1 MTSDFYFFDQF
12 SRASHTRDVCR
23 TKRDSKDLNQALHQV
38 KLALSIMD
46 ENIEQS
52 ETSMSISIKKQT
64 NQTIGGSPSVQTTL
78 RKLKIP
84 IIPEI
89 LIEELDR
96 TMQIFDNK
104 SDIHSLISS
113 TFKFHRSSTI
123 CGEQDIDHK
132 NEFINRRKA
141 VSDISLP
148 KSLVIQLNSTWS
160 DLIQTSKYE
169 YKVWHTKAAK
179 DAWHQYLQQKY
190 SQSNNV
196 EMHLKTADN
205 KSMIRRQTSL
215 CVSRSSLASLSHR
228 ESLRKSSKIYFN
240 QSLSRASLSASN
252 ISQDNQRLRLLK
264 VIHQQ
269 TVQKSFALFDI
280 RKLDDNVHDEMIVL
294 TQDKCKRLLAE
305 TKQKIIA
312 TTSNQSMEHLKNCR
326 IWFYEDNRNI
336 RNKNHIVKVNDFNR
350 RPKSKFVLAIL
361 RNEIPEK
368 YNINIDIS
376 ETKHKCYIELTDGS
390 SQIYY
395 PSGRL
400 AVLCLPS
407 SSSTTIFFNDT
418 KSMENQ
424 FLGLITHAGNV
435 LLMQPKLHARFITNN
450 QHEFAYLCDVKTGI
464 VEKQIRWN
472 STDNDDINSTLFGD
486 TVQFQLNSFMQLE
499 YQNSSNIRFSFI
511 CQNEKFQYQ
520 LGVPLSSQT
529 STSLDLGLIFSLEKN
544 SEEKTCSTKT
554 RKIDSISSN
563 NTTTICKKQPMH
575 SQQLC
580 DGKFDFDQMPMKQ
593 ELVTL
598 RKQIKHICHNWLK
611 LYRVILGIT
620 DTKSDLLSDSQ
631 AESSSGRISTET
643 QQAIDNVDHRKSV
656 KQLKNIRILPKQTL
670 INKKIIQS
678 INAQHNL
685 QIDSAEKSQLNL
697 IANSIQQFVPHSN
710 IGREIKQQIYIKHR
724 TISMSAILPTI
735 K

>member
-12 SRASHTRDVCR
+12 SRASHIRDVCR

-64 NQTIGGSPSVQTTL
+64 NQPIGEAPSVQITP

-104 SDIHSLISS
+104 SDMNSLISS

-160 DLIQTSKYE
+160 DLIRTAKYE

-179 DAWHQYLQQKY
+179 EAWHQYLQRKY
-190 SQSNNV
+190 SQSINV
-196 EMHLKTADN
+196 EMHLKTTDN
-205 KSMIRRQTSL
+205 KSMLRRQTSS
-215 CVSRSSLASLSHR
+215 CVSRSTLASLSHR
-228 ESLRKSSKIYFN
+228 ESLRRSSKINFN
-240 QSLSRASLSASN
+240 QSLSCTSLSASN
-252 ISQDNQRLRLLK
+252 ISQDNQRLLK
-264 VIHQQ
+264 AIHQESSDHVMKTLKTGIHVEFKLSTQ
-269 TVQKSFALFDI
+269 TDETIEKSNLDKQNIVLFDI
-280 RKLDDNVHDEMIVL
+280 RKLDDNDLDEMIAL

-312 TTSNQSMEHLKNCR
+312 TTSNQFMKHLKNCR

-336 RNKNHIVKVNDFNR
+336 RNKNHIVNVKDFNR

-418 KSMENQ
+418 KSIENQ
-424 FLGLITHAGNV
+424 FLGLVTHAGNV

-464 VEKQIRWN
+464 IEKQIRWN
-472 STDNDDINSTLFGD
+472 SADNDDINSALFGD
-486 TVQFQLNSFMQLE
+486 TVQLQLNSFMQLE
-499 YQNSSNIRFSFI
+499 YQNSSNIRFSFR
-511 CQNEKFQYQ
+511 CQNEKFHYQ

-544 SEEKTCSTKT
+544 SEEKTHSTKT
-554 RKIDSISSN
+554 KKMDSIISN
-563 NTTTICKKQPMH
+563 SASTICKKKPMH

-580 DGKFDFDQMPMKQ
+580 DGKFNFDQMPMKQ
-593 ELVTL
+593 ELITL
-598 RKQIKHICHNWLK
+598 RKRIKHICHNWLK
-611 LYRVILGIT
+611 LYRIILGIT
-620 DTKSDLLSDSQ
+620 DTKTDLLSDSQ
-631 AESSSGRISTET
+631 AESSSERISTET
-643 QQAIDNVDHRKSV
+643 QQAIDNVNHSKSV
-656 KQLKNIRILPKQTL
+656 NQLENIRILPKQTV
-670 INKKIIQS
+670 INKKLFNQLT
-678 INAQHNL
+678 HNRVY
-685 QIDSAEKSQLNL
+685 K
-697 IANSIQQFVPHSN
+697 
-710 IGREIKQQIYIKHR
+710 
-724 TISMSAILPTI
+724 
-735 K
+735 

>member
-1 MTSDFYFFDQF
+1 MT
-12 SRASHTRDVCR
+12 
-23 TKRDSKDLNQALHQV
+23 L
-38 KLALSIMD
+38 
-46 ENIEQS
+46 
-52 ETSMSISIKKQT
+52 
-64 NQTIGGSPSVQTTL
+64 
-78 RKLKIP
+78 
-84 IIPEI
+84 I
-89 LIEELDR
+89 L
-96 TMQIFDNK
+96 
-104 SDIHSLISS
+104 
-113 TFKFHRSSTI
+113 
-123 CGEQDIDHK
+123 
-132 NEFINRRKA
+132 
-141 VSDISLP
+141 V
-148 KSLVIQLNSTWS
+148 
-160 DLIQTSKYE
+160 
-169 YKVWHTKAAK
+169 
-179 DAWHQYLQQKY
+179 
-190 SQSNNV
+190 
-196 EMHLKTADN
+196 
-205 KSMIRRQTSL
+205 
-215 CVSRSSLASLSHR
+215 
-228 ESLRKSSKIYFN
+228 
-240 QSLSRASLSASN
+240 
-252 ISQDNQRLRLLK
+252 LLG
-264 VIHQQ
+264 
-269 TVQKSFALFDI
+269 
-280 RKLDDNVHDEMIVL
+280 
-294 TQDKCKRLLAE
+294 
-305 TKQKIIA
+305 
-312 TTSNQSMEHLKNCR
+312 
-326 IWFYEDNRNI
+326 
-336 RNKNHIVKVNDFNR
+336 